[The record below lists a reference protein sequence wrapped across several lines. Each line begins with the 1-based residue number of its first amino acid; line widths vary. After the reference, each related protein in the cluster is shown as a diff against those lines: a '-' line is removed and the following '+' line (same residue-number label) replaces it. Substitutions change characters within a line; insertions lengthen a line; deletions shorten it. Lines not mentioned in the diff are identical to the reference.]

1 MRAVVCEKLGLPSD
15 LVVRDVPDPPEP
27 GPGEIKVA
35 LAARGAQFV
44 DVLMAAGEYQTKPPL
59 PFIPG
64 SEAAGEVIAVGPDVA
79 DFAVGDKVM
88 TRHSPGAFAEM
99 ATISTSAALPVPD
112 GMDLIQ
118 AAGFRSAYT
127 TAYHALVQRGRLQPG
142 EVLLVHGAAGG
153 IGLAAVQVGK
163 ILGATVIATAGN
175 DEKLAAVKAN
185 GADHIIDLTVDNPR
199 DSVRDQVK
207 AATGGG
213 VDVVLEIVGGQVFE
227 GCLRALNWRGTLVVV
242 GFTSGEIANMKT
254 NYVLLKGVSVTG
266 INWSNYRNEDPAWV
280 RRVQDEIF
288 DMCVQKKINMPIQA
302 TFPMEDV
309 VKAFNIIRNREI
321 RGKIVIRMGD
331 EG

>member
-1 MRAVVCEKLGLPSD
+1 MRAILVKEVGDSDKVVIEEVANP
-15 LVVRDVPDPPEP
+15 VP
-27 GPGEIKVA
+27 GPGEVLIHMK
-35 LAARGAQFV
+35 AAAVNFPDLLTVEGK
-44 DVLMAAGEYQTKPPL
+44 YQTIPPVPFSPGKEGAGVVAELGQGVTSLKPGDRVMVQVE
-59 PFIPG
+59 FG
-64 SEAAGEVIAVGPDVA
+64 SYAEQMAVPVHDCYPMPDEIGFDEAAAIGVA
-79 DFAVGDKVM
+79 F
-88 TRHSPGAFAEM
+88 
-99 ATISTSAALPVPD
+99 
-112 GMDLIQ
+112 Q
-118 AAGFRSAYT
+118 
-127 TAYHALVQRGRLQPG
+127 TAHFALVERA
-142 EVLLVHGAAGG
+142 H
-153 IGLAAVQVGK
+153 
-163 ILGATVIATAGN
+163 
-175 DEKLAAVKAN
+175 VKAGDAVLITAATGSVGIAAMQLAKAFGCTVLAGVTTMSKADIARDN